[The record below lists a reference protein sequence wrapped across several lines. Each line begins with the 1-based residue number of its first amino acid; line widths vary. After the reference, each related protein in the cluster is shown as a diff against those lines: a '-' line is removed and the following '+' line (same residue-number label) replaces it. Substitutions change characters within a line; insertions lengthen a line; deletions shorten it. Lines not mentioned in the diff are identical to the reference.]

1 MASSNF
7 YGEVTPDILKGGA
20 QEDKGETARMQYFI
34 GSIAVGDLVKTTLGP
49 KGMDKLLQPMNMEG
63 PRGEN
68 VITND
73 GATILKSVWL
83 NNPAARILV
92 DVSMQQDSTCGDGT
106 TGVVVLAAELLRNA
120 EKLLE
125 QRLHPQLICLG
136 YRRALQVARKRL
148 EEITFSS
155 ISDPDKFE
163 SDLFKIACTTLSS
176 KLLRLE
182 KAHFAR
188 LAVDALLRMS
198 RDMKRDGGVS
208 TNQHN
213 TPTDGSGP
221 KDANSHINLSLIQ
234 IIKKPGGSLK
244 DSYLE
249 EGFIL
254 EKKIGVGQPKTLTDC
269 KVLIANTPMDTDKVK
284 IYGVK
289 VNVDSF
295 EAVRALEQ
303 SEKQKMKNKVD
314 RILRH
319 GCNVFIN
326 RQLIYNY
333 PDQLF
338 KEAGVMTI
346 EHSDFDGMERLA
358 KCLGGEIVSTF
369 DTPESV
375 TLGHCDKIE
384 EILVGEDKLIR
395 FSGCA
400 RGGACSIVLRGAS
413 SHVLDEAERS
423 LHDALAVLAE
433 TIADGKVVCGGGCAE
448 LEMATAVFEHAK
460 TIEGKESLAVEA
472 FGAALLKLPEYI
484 LSNGGYDA
492 ADILSK
498 LRAAHASGNRYA
510 GIDIERGSVGNMLDL
525 GIYESLKSKMSQ
537 VCLATEAAE
546 TIVRVDD
553 IIKCAPRERQPGV

>member
-1 MASSNF
+1 MASTEH
-7 YGEVTPDILKGGA
+7 YGAVKPDILKGGA

-49 KGMDKLLQPMNMEG
+49 KGMDKMLQPMNMDG

-92 DVSMQQDSTCGDGT
+92 DVSMQQDATCGDGT
-106 TGVVVLAAELLRNA
+106 TGVVVFAAELLRNA
-120 EKLLE
+120 EKLID
-125 QRLHPQLICLG
+125 QRIHPQVICLG
-136 YRRALQVARKRL
+136 YRKALAVARKRL
-148 EEITFSS
+148 EEIMFSRIQDSKTF
-155 ISDPDKFE
+155 KE
-163 SDLFKIACTTLSS
+163 DLFKIASTTLSS

-182 KAHFAR
+182 KEHFAK
-188 LAVDALLRMS
+188 LAVDALLRMHK
-198 RDMKRDGGVS
+198 DIQEHGGS
-208 TNQHN
+208 F
-213 TPTDGSGP
+213 
-221 KDANSHINLSLIQ
+221 KDASSHINLSLIQ
-234 IIKKPGGSLK
+234 IIKKQGGSLK

-254 EKKIGVGQPKTLTDC
+254 EKKIGVGQPKTMTDC

-295 EAVRALEQ
+295 EAVSALEQ
-303 SEKQKMKNKVD
+303 SEKLKMKNKVD
-314 RILRH
+314 KIIKH

-338 KEAGVMTI
+338 KAAGVMTI

-358 KCLGGEIVSTF
+358 KCLGGQILSAF
-369 DTPESV
+369 DTPEEAD
-375 TLGHCDKIE
+375 LGHCDKIE

-400 RGGACSIVLRGAS
+400 RGGACTVILRGAS

-423 LHDALAVLAE
+423 LHDALAVLSE
-433 TIADGKVVCGGGCAE
+433 TISDGRVVCGGGCAE
-448 LEMATAVFEHAK
+448 LEMATAVSEYAK
-460 TIEGKESLAVEA
+460 TIVGKESLAVEA
-472 FGAALLKLPEYI
+472 FAQALLKLPEYI

-492 ADILSK
+492 AEILSK
-498 LRAAHASGNRYA
+498 LKAAHVAGDKYA
-510 GIDIERGSVGNMLDL
+510 GIDIERGDVGNMFEL
-525 GIYESLKSKMSQ
+525 GIYESMKSKMSQ

-546 TIVRVDD
+546 TIIRVDN
-553 IIKCAPRERQPGV
+553 IITCAPRERQAGV

>member
-1 MASSNF
+1 MAQQYN
-7 YGEVTPDILKGGA
+7 EVTPDILKGGA

-49 KGMDKLLQPMNMEG
+49 KGMDKLLQPMNVGG

-92 DVSMQQDSTCGDGT
+92 DVSMQQDATCGDGT

-120 EKLLE
+120 EKLID
-125 QRLHPQLICLG
+125 QRIHPQVICVG
-136 YRRALQVARKRL
+136 YRKALKVARKRL
-148 EEITFSS
+148 EEIMFSR
-155 ISDPDKFE
+155 ISDSKTFE
-163 SDLFKIACTTLSS
+163 ADLFKIASTTLSS

-182 KAHFAR
+182 KEHFAK

-198 RDMKRDGGVS
+198 KDVMDHGG
-208 TNQHN
+208 NL
-213 TPTDGSGP
+213 
-221 KDANSHINLSLIQ
+221 KDASSHINLSLIQ

-244 DSYLE
+244 DSYLD
-249 EGFIL
+249 EGFIM
-254 EKKIGVGQPKTLTDC
+254 EKKIGVGQPKTLTNC

-295 EAVRALEQ
+295 EAVSALEQ
-303 SEKQKMKNKVD
+303 SEKRKMKNKVD
-314 RILRH
+314 KILKH

-375 TLGHCDKIE
+375 KLGHCDKIE
-384 EILVGEDKLIR
+384 EILVGEDRLIR

-400 RGGACSIVLRGAS
+400 RGGACSVILRGAS

-423 LHDALAVLAE
+423 LHDALAVLSE
-433 TIADGKVVCGGGCAE
+433 TISDGRVVCGGGCAE
-448 LEMATAVFEHAK
+448 LEMAHAVSEYAK
-460 TIEGKESLAVEA
+460 TIEGKESLAIEA
-472 FGAALLKLPEYI
+472 FAQALLKLPEYI

-492 ADILSK
+492 ADVMSK
-498 LRAAHASGNRYA
+498 LKAAHAAGNVHA
-510 GIDIERGSVGNMLDL
+510 GIDIERGDVGNMFEL
-525 GIYESLKSKMSQ
+525 GIYESMKSKMSQ

>member
-1 MASSNF
+1 MASSQF
-7 YGEVTPDILKGGA
+7 YGEVTPDVLKGGA

-49 KGMDKLLQPMNMEG
+49 KGMDKILQPMNMEG

-120 EKLLE
+120 EKLIE
-125 QRLHPQLICLG
+125 QRIHPQIICLG

-155 ISDPDKFE
+155 LSNPEKFE

-176 KLLRLE
+176 KLLRHE
-182 KAHFAR
+182 KEHFAR
-188 LAVDALLRMS
+188 LAVNALLRMN
-198 RDMKRDGGVS
+198 RDLKEHGG
-208 TNQHN
+208 
-213 TPTDGSGP
+213 GL
-221 KDANSHINLSLIQ
+221 KDASSHINLSLIQ
-234 IIKKPGGSLK
+234 VIKKPGGSLK

-254 EKKIGVGQPKTLTDC
+254 EKTIGVGQPKSLTDC
-269 KVLIANTPMDTDKVK
+269 KVMIANTPMDTDKVK

-295 EAVRALEQ
+295 EAVSALEQ

-369 DTPESV
+369 DTPEDV
-375 TLGHCDKIE
+375 TLGRCDKIE

-400 RGGACSIVLRGAS
+400 RGGACSVILRGAS

-423 LHDALAVLAE
+423 LHDALAVLSE
-433 TIADGKVVCGGGCAE
+433 TISDGKVVCGGGCAE
-448 LEMATAVFEHAK
+448 LEMATAVFECAK

-492 ADILSK
+492 ADVVSK
-498 LRAAHASGNRYA
+498 LRAAHVSGNVHA
-510 GIDIERGSVGNMLDL
+510 GIDIERGDVGNMMEL

>member
-1 MASSNF
+1 MASSQF

-120 EKLLE
+120 EKLIE
-125 QRLHPQLICLG
+125 QRIHPQLICLG

-148 EEITFSS
+148 EEITFTS
-155 ISDPDKFE
+155 IADPHKFE
-163 SDLFKIACTTLSS
+163 SDLFKIASTTLSS
-176 KLLRLE
+176 KLLRVE
-182 KAHFAR
+182 KDHFAR

-198 RDMKRDGGVS
+198 RDMKEHGGS
-208 TNQHN
+208 L
-213 TPTDGSGP
+213 
-221 KDANSHINLSLIQ
+221 KDASSHINLSLIQ
-234 IIKKPGGSLK
+234 IIKKPGGSLR

-254 EKKIGVGQPKTLTDC
+254 EKKIGVGQAKTLTDC

-314 RILRH
+314 RILSH

-400 RGGACSIVLRGAS
+400 RGGACTVVLRGAS

-448 LEMATAVFEHAK
+448 LEMATAVFEEAK

-484 LSNGGYDA
+484 LSNGGFDA
-492 ADILSK
+492 ADVVSK
-498 LRAAHASGNRYA
+498 LRAAHVAGKSHA
-510 GIDIERGSVGNMLDL
+510 GIDIERGDVGNMLEL
-525 GIYESLKSKMSQ
+525 GVYESFKSKMSQ

-553 IIKCAPRERQPGV
+553 IIKCAPRERQQGV

>member
-1 MASSNF
+1 
-7 YGEVTPDILKGGA
+7 
-20 QEDKGETARMQYFI
+20 MQYFI

-49 KGMDKLLQPMNMEG
+49 KGMDKLLQPMNMDG

-92 DVSMQQDSTCGDGT
+92 DVSMQQDATCGDGT

-125 QRLHPQLICLG
+125 QRLHPQLICIG

-155 ISDPDKFE
+155 KSDPAKFE

-182 KAHFAR
+182 KSHFAR

-198 RDMKRDGGVS
+198 RDIDSSASSV
-208 TNQHN
+208 
-213 TPTDGSGP
+213 
-221 KDANSHINLSLIQ
+221 KDASSHINLSLIQ
-234 IIKKPGGSLK
+234 ILKKPGGSLK

-254 EKKIGVGQPKTLTDC
+254 EKRIGVAQPKVMTDC
-269 KVLIANTPMDTDKVK
+269 KVLMPNTPMDTDKVK

-295 EAVRALEQ
+295 ESVRALEQ

-338 KEAGVMTI
+338 KEAGVMAI

-384 EILVGEDKLIR
+384 EILVGEDRLIR

-433 TIADGKVVCGGGCAE
+433 TISDGKVVCGGGCAE
-448 LEMATAVFEHAK
+448 LEMATAIFEHAK

-484 LSNGGYDA
+484 LANGGYDS
-492 ADILSK
+492 ADIISK
-498 LRAAHASGNRYA
+498 LKSAHACGNIYA
-510 GIDIERGSVGNMLDL
+510 GIDIERGGVGNMLEL
-525 GIYESLKSKMSQ
+525 GIYESLKSKLSQ
-537 VCLATEAAE
+537 ICLATEAAE

>member
-1 MASSNF
+1 MAAAQQF
-7 YGEVTPDILKGGA
+7 DDVAPGILKGGA

-49 KGMDKLLQPMNMEG
+49 KGMDKMLQPMNMEG
-63 PRGEN
+63 PQGEN
-68 VITND
+68 TITND

-92 DVSMQQDSTCGDGT
+92 DVSMQQDATCGDGT

-120 EKLLE
+120 EKLIE

-136 YRRALQVARKRL
+136 YRKALKVARQRL
-148 EEITFSS
+148 EEIMFSRMADPKTF
-155 ISDPDKFE
+155 E
-163 SDLFKIACTTLSS
+163 EDLFKIASTTLSS

-182 KAHFAR
+182 KDHFAK
-188 LAVDALLRMS
+188 LAVDALLRMQ
-198 RDMKRDGGVS
+198 RDMKEHGG
-208 TNQHN
+208 NE
-213 TPTDGSGP
+213 TDAS
-221 KDANSHINLSLIQ
+221 SHINLSLIQ
-234 IIKKPGGSLK
+234 IIKKTGGSLK

-249 EGFIL
+249 EGFIM
-254 EKKIGVGQPKTLTDC
+254 EKKIGVGQPKCLTDC

-295 EAVRALEQ
+295 EAVSALEQ
-303 SEKQKMKNKVD
+303 SEKKKMKNKVD
-314 RILRH
+314 KIVKH

-333 PDQLF
+333 PEQLF

-358 KCLGGEIVSTF
+358 KCLGGEIISTF
-369 DTPESV
+369 DTPEQV

-384 EILVGEDKLIR
+384 EILVGEDRLIR

-400 RGGACSIVLRGAS
+400 RGGACSVVLRGAS

-423 LHDALAVLAE
+423 LHDALAVLSE
-433 TIADGKVVCGGGCAE
+433 TIADGRVVCGGGCAE
-448 LEMATAVFEHAK
+448 IEMATAVSEYAK
-460 TIEGKESLAVEA
+460 TIVGKESLAVEA
-472 FGAALLKLPEYI
+472 FAQALLKLPEYI

-492 ADILSK
+492 AEVMSK
-498 LRAAHASGNRYA
+498 LKAAHVAGDKHA
-510 GIDIERGSVGNMLDL
+510 GIDIERGDVGNMFEL
-525 GIYESLKSKMSQ
+525 GIYESMKSKMSQ

-546 TIVRVDD
+546 TIVRVDN
-553 IIKCAPRERQPGV
+553 IIKCAPRERQEGV